1 MEGQIDQAAAMRN
14 IHIILQVVANI
25 VIGAALGFV
34 GHALHADR
42 PSVSLNN
49 SSSLS
54 IPGRSAQNGSTKV
67 PLSIEEVFS
76 KLISAPGPMELSRLL
91 ADLRAE
97 ELPGLMERA
106 QKLPPKFRKELIPAI
121 FERWLELDRSAAVAW
136 IREKMRDASCYE
148 AWAKAAPDEALEFI
162 FRSSSL
168 NRFRGAIVAG
178 LETLAGK
185 DARARIGILMR
196 YPSSQGRDQILLQ
209 EFQRWTETDPGTA
222 YSWAVNI
229 PEGKLRNSM
238 ERSALKGLASVD
250 PSTASKRVSE
260 MIPKLKPSL
269 YGSGFISEFVGVL
282 AAKDRTLAMRFA
294 EALPDEFRKFPII
307 AIGANWAKTE
317 PLAAL
322 AWSYEQGVDISAH
335 YLTETMGSGSIVEAA
350 FATQPKETIDW
361 LLSLPDTNER
371 GIWLQ
376 ALLHNNFLK
385 GDGELG
391 MKIFEGLSANR
402 QFRLAPDLGRVI
414 ASGGNFPDLA
424 TWTSSFPD
432 EAVRAR
438 ALAGAVGQFFE
449 KIPARVDSI
458 MSGLPEGPIRDQ
470 ALLEL
475 VRRQSWGTPAD
486 AASRALEIHDES
498 VRFDALDQ
506 AMRRWLDRDRERA
519 VDWLQTH
526 DNIPRAWISEWLPNE
541 LNRSSGSP

>member
-1 MEGQIDQAAAMRN
+1 MRN
-14 IHIILQVVANI
+14 IRIILQAVASV
-25 VIGAALGFV
+25 VIGAALGFG

-42 PSVSLNN
+42 SKTPFNN
-49 SSSLS
+49 SSSLN
-54 IPGRSAQNGSTKV
+54 IPERSAQNGSIKV
-67 PLSIEEVFS
+67 PLSIEEMFT
-76 KLISAPGPMELSRLL
+76 KLVSAPGRAELSHLI

-97 ELPGLMERA
+97 EMPALIERA
-106 QKLPPKFRKELIPAI
+106 QKLPPKFRKELVAAI
-121 FERWLELDRSAAVAW
+121 FERWLELDRAAAVAW
-136 IREKMRDASCYE
+136 IREKMRNASCYE
-148 AWAKAAPDEALEFI
+148 AWAKAAPDEALEFV
-162 FRSSSL
+162 FRSSSID
-168 NRFRGAIVAG
+168 RYRSAIVAG

-209 EFQRWTETDPGTA
+209 EFQRWTESDPATA
-222 YSWAVNI
+222 YSWAVNM
-229 PEGKLRNSM
+229 PEGKLRTSM
-238 ERSALKGLASVD
+238 ETSALIGLVNVD
-250 PSTASKRVSE
+250 PSAASNRVNE

-269 YGSGFISEFVGVL
+269 YGNGFISEFVVAL
-282 AAKDRTLAMRFA
+282 ATKDRMLAMRFA
-294 EALPDEFRKFPII
+294 EGLPDEFRTFPII
-307 AIGANWAKTE
+307 AVGANWAKTE

-322 AWSYEQGVDISAH
+322 AWSYEQGIDLSAP
-335 YLTETMGSGSIVEAA
+335 YRAGTMGSRSIVDVA
-350 FATQPKETIDW
+350 FSTQPKETIDW
-361 LLSLPDTNER
+361 LLALPDTNER

-376 ALLHNNFLK
+376 ALMHDNYLK

-391 MKIFEGLSANR
+391 MKIFEGLSAER

-414 ASGGNFPDLA
+414 ASRGGFPDLA

-438 ALAGAVGQFFE
+438 ALAGAVGQIFE

-486 AASRALEIHDES
+486 AASRALEIRDES

-506 AMRRWLDRDRERA
+506 AMRRWLERDRERA

-526 DNIPRAWISEWLPNE
+526 DNIPRTWLSEWLPNGS
-541 LNRSSGSP
+541 NRSSGSH